1 MKNRVYQFELED
13 GEFVVAKFYRPQRW
27 SSEAILEEHAF
38 SRELVEQD
46 LSVVAPLDRDGTS
59 LFEFE
64 GYQFAVYPRQ
74 GGHPPNLENVTDL
87 EVLARAIARI
97 HAVGAVHD
105 FQHRVALTSQRMGH
119 DSRDYLLQQSFI
131 PDDVIPAYDSV
142 TQDLLALI
150 DQRMSNVPMQRIHGD
165 CHMGNVLWRDQTP
178 HFVDFD
184 DCMMGPPIQD
194 LWMLLSGDRAE
205 QTQQLSIILDAYIP
219 FCDFAV
225 ETLALIEVLRTL
237 RIMYHASWIA
247 RRWQDPAFPA
257 AFTWFDSPRYWS
269 EHLLSLREQQALLSE
284 PPLVYL

>member
-1 MKNRVYQFELED
+1 MVSLWWQSFTGHNAGAARPYWKNMPSAENWLNRIYLWWHRWTETALLCSNLRV
-13 GEFVVAKFYRPQRW
+13 
-27 SSEAILEEHAF
+27 
-38 SRELVEQD
+38 
-46 LSVVAPLDRDGTS
+46 TS
-59 LFEFE
+59 LPSTR
-64 GYQFAVYPRQ
+64 GKA
-74 GGHPPNLENVTDL
+74 GTHPIWENVTDL

-150 DQRMSNVPMQRIHGD
+150 DQRMLNVPMQRIHGD

-237 RIMYHASWIA
+237 RIMYHAAWIA